1 MGETFSHVAEDGS
14 ARMVDVSGKPVERR
28 VAVAEGEIRLQPGTI
43 ERINSDQIAK
53 GNVLGVARVAAIQ
66 AIKRTGEL
74 IPLCHS
80 LPIQHAE
87 VQFVDGPTGIQIRC
101 RVTSTAQ
108 TGVEMEALTGV
119 SVAALTIYDM
129 CKAVDKSM
137 VISAIRLLSKAKE
150 PL

>member
-43 ERINSDQIAK
+43 ERINSNQIAK

-80 LPIQHAE
+80 LPVQHAE
-87 VQFVDGPTGIQIRC
+87 VQFADGPTGIQIRC

-129 CKAVDKSM
+129 CKSVDKSM